1 MDGETAKININTIA
15 RMAKVSTT
23 TVSSFINGTEVF
35 PISRETRYRVKRAM
49 LELNYRPHI
58 GGVLMRRNA
67 QRHSKVGFVF
77 GEDCRL
83 PVLGVTANPL
93 IQRFLCNLESVLD
106 SRLNMS
112 LEILRVNNEDARDD
126 WNSRLLELDCLINF
140 GQLNNLMCDTLFRR
154 NLPLIEVYSAE
165 EVYYA

>member
-112 LEILRVNNEDARDD
+112 LESI
-126 WNSRLLELDCLINF
+126 
-140 GQLNNLMCDTLFRR
+140 
-154 NLPLIEVYSAE
+154 VYAQR
-165 EVYYA
+165 AP

>member
-83 PVLGVTANPL
+83 PVLGV
-93 IQRFLCNLESVLD
+93 R
-106 SRLNMS
+106 
-112 LEILRVNNEDARDD
+112 
-126 WNSRLLELDCLINF
+126 
-140 GQLNNLMCDTLFRR
+140 
-154 NLPLIEVYSAE
+154 
-165 EVYYA
+165 

>member
-1 MDGETAKININTIA
+1 MEPPAEKVNINTIA
-15 RMAKVSTT
+15 KTAKVSTT
-23 TVSSFINGTEVF
+23 TVSNFINGTEVF

-83 PVLGVTANPL
+83 PVLGAVNRGLGLAAGVAAGLADVFLLLCVVWAL
-93 IQRFLCNLESVLD
+93 IV
-106 SRLNMS
+106 
-112 LEILRVNNEDARDD
+112 IT
-126 WNSRLLELDCLINF
+126 
-140 GQLNNLMCDTLFRR
+140 GG
-154 NLPLIEVYSAE
+154 NLPALNEQLLGGSI
-165 EVYYA
+165 YYQTFSRINPFL